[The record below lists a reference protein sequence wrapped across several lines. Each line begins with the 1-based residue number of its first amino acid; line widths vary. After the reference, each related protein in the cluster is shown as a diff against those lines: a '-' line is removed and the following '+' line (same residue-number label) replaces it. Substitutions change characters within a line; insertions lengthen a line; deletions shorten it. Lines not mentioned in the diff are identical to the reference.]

1 MSELTA
7 VKLDEIREFADEF
20 RDLIFDLPFQVPQ
33 NIIFLARAVGIL
45 SGMCTGLDPEFN
57 LWDHLAPYA
66 KKLIADEALSGA
78 KELWTSIERQIRAL
92 VLLPARIDNI
102 LENLDQGKIALRT
115 PELSKQ
121 VDRLEKAVNRLASAI
136 IIGVLLSLSVQLY
149 LNDELYLAIALT
161 VAAAIIVLFTLSA
174 TKRNGSS

>member
-7 VKLDEIREFADEF
+7 VRLDEIKEFADEF

-78 KELWTSIERQIRAL
+78 KELWTSVEKQIRAL
-92 VLLPARIDNI
+92 VLLPARIDKM
-102 LENLDQGKIALRT
+102 LDQ
-115 PELSKQ
+115 S
-121 VDRLEKAVNRLASAI
+121 
-136 IIGVLLSLSVQLY
+136 
-149 LNDELYLAIALT
+149 
-161 VAAAIIVLFTLSA
+161 
-174 TKRNGSS
+174 